1 MKFIKSIVR
10 KIVKEDKKIVCR
22 WDIDFY
28 DMKINIKQMLGRWEI
43 DLHGVRMN
51 VNIDLS
57 NKDHCWLCGRCILD
71 KTKICHDA
79 RI

>member
-10 KIVKEDKKIVCR
+10 KIVKEDKKIICR

-43 DLHGVRMN
+43 DLHGVSASIS
-51 VNIDLS
+51 IDLS
-57 NKDHCWLCGRCILD
+57 NKDHCWLCGKCIKKD
-71 KTKICHDA
+71 MNEISECNK
-79 RI
+79 